1 MKRFVTIAAVV
12 LLGLALVA
20 GSVYVVAQS
29 GSEDCENEQRSGAA
43 QVCDATC
50 EGEEGAGQGL
60 QLGGGGAR
68 DGNGNGSGD
77 GTQAGRG
84 GGQGQGQGQSQQ
96 RGASQGQSQAV
107 SWVTVEG
114 VVVAHDE
121 ELLLQTT
128 DEQLL
133 EVHSGPQWYWE
144 EQGYQLNVGDELR
157 VTAIADDGE
166 LEAGQIENQTTGQRI
181 ELRDETG
188 RPLWAGRGRGW

>member
-43 QVCDATC
+43 KVCDATC

-128 DEQLL
+128 DEQLF

-144 EQGYQLNVGDELR
+144 EQGYQVNVGDELR
-157 VTAIADDGE
+157 VTAIADDGG

-188 RPLWAGRGRGW
+188 RPLWAGRGRGR